1 MPFIKTSQL
10 KTISKCLRQMNE
22 GFLDWYS
29 EYQRKFVDNETINE
43 SMYEKQMLL
52 ESLRESMAVLSEI
65 EQEYKKYNDY
75 CREYQR
81 VTRSNPKARVSRNA
95 YERRRRHDK
104 KG

>member
-1 MPFIKTSQL
+1 MT
-10 KTISKCLRQMNE
+10 
-22 GFLDWYS
+22 
-29 EYQRKFVDNETINE
+29 
-43 SMYEKQMLL
+43 
-52 ESLRESMAVLSEI
+52 VLSEI
-65 EQEYKKYNDY
+65 EQEHKKYNDY